1 MKKGLIIAGVLGV
14 IGIGVGLYVYNKQ
27 NKVAESD
34 FNALVSLSKNKGQDI
49 FDVTDA
55 QLKTIKSKYL
65 KNFNRKTHNELMAI
79 LTKGEKDLTA
89 SDKSKLT
96 TLLNKLK

>member
-1 MKKGLIIAGVLGV
+1 MKKGLIIAGVLGA
-14 IGIGVGLYVYNKQ
+14 IGIGVGLYIYNKQ

-34 FNALVSLSKNKGQDI
+34 FNALVSLSKNKGQDV
-49 FDVTDA
+49 FEGTDA
-55 QLKTIKSKYL
+55 QLKTIKAKYL

-79 LTKGEKDLTA
+79 LQKGEKDLTA

-96 TLLNKLK
+96 ALLSKLK